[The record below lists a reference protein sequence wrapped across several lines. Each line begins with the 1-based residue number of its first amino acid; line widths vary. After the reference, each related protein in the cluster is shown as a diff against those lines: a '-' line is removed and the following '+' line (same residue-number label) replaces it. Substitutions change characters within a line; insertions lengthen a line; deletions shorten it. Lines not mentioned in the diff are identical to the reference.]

1 MGSDVEGLVVPTA
14 HEVLTTTRAVRRRL
28 DFQRPV
34 SRDLLLE
41 CLQVAVQAPTGSN
54 RQEWQFVFV
63 QDPERKR
70 AVAEHYGR
78 AWDAYAAQPRPV
90 YPEGDVRRDHQPAV
104 VSSARYLR
112 ERMHEAPWLMIPCI
126 QGRVRQGA
134 GTVEQAGLWGSIV
147 PAFWSFLLAARARGL
162 GTAYTTLHLVYER
175 EVADVLGIPY
185 DRYTQ
190 AGLTPIA
197 YYSGDGFR
205 PAARLPLESVAHWN
219 GW

>member
-1 MGSDVEGLVVPTA
+1 MASDGGPVEAPTA

-34 SRDLLLE
+34 SRELLLE

-54 RQEWQFVFV
+54 RQEWHFVFV
-63 QDPERKR
+63 EDPERKR

-78 AWDAYAAQPRPV
+78 AWDAYSAQPRPV

-112 ERMHEAPWLMIPCI
+112 ERMQEAPWLMIPCI
-126 QGRVRQGA
+126 QGRVREGA
-134 GTVEQAGLWGSIV
+134 GTAEQAALWGSIV

-175 EVADVLGIPY
+175 EVAEVLGIPY

-197 YYSGDGFR
+197 YCTGEGFR
-205 PAARLPLESVAHWN
+205 AAARLPLESVTHWD